1 MDTKRKRIAIL
12 FTYVVQDWIGGGNY
26 MASIVHALN
35 TLPDTEKP
43 MLLLVYNDISK
54 QWAEHIDYPYLELS
68 YQPVES
74 VYKKYI
80 KSYLTR
86 TNQFIKDLI
95 VRHDLDVVYPFNDY
109 VGKIKTNV
117 TCRYVAWFPDFQH
130 KFYPAYFSK
139 TNLWLRD
146 FRLRRFVKKG
156 TDLVLSSEDAASH
169 LRHFYK
175 IPPQLKVHVLPFVS
189 MIDMD
194 FLNLDGVLKKYNV
207 PAKYFIVS
215 NQFYKHKNHKV
226 VFDAIVNL
234 KAKQD
239 DFLVVFTGKMEDY
252 RNPQYIDEL
261 LAIIKNNGLEA
272 NVRMLGVIPR
282 KDQLWLMKNS
292 LAVIQ
297 PSTFE
302 GWSTVVE
309 DAKTIQQQIILSN
322 INVHQEQMG
331 DRAFYFE
338 LHDAAGLAVIM
349 EQFITGQVTPKPL
362 FTNYDERVRLFASR
376 FAGLAGS

>member
-35 TLPDTEKP
+35 TLPDAEKP

-54 QWAEHIDYPYLELS
+54 QWAEDIEYPYLELS

-80 KSYLTR
+80 KSYTTG

-95 VRHDLDVVYPFNDY
+95 IRHDLDVVYPFNDY
-109 VGKIKTNV
+109 VGRIKTNGR
-117 TCRYVAWFPDFQH
+117 CRYVAWFPDFQH
-130 KFYPAYFSK
+130 KFYPAYFSR

-169 LRHFYK
+169 LRSFYK

-189 MIDMD
+189 MINMD
-194 FLNLDGVLKKYNV
+194 FLKQTGVREKHNV
-207 PAKYFIVS
+207 PEKYFIVS

-234 KAKQD
+234 KATQP
-239 DFLVVFTGKMEDY
+239 DFVVVFTGKMEDY
-252 RNPQYIDEL
+252 RNPAYIAEL
-261 LAIIKNNGLEA
+261 LDTIKSNGLE
-272 NVRMLGVIPR
+272 NHVRMLGIIPR

-309 DAKTIQQQIILSN
+309 DAKTVQQQIILSD
-322 INVHQEQMG
+322 IGVHKEQMG
-331 DRAFYFE
+331 DRAFYFNPQ
-338 LHDAAGLAVIM
+338 DADGLTNHMAS
-349 EQFITGQVTPKPL
+349 FISGSVTPKPV
-362 FTNYDERVRLFASR
+362 FDNYDERVKIFANRFAS
-376 FAGLAGS
+376 LAR

>member
-1 MDTKRKRIAIL
+1 
-12 FTYVVQDWIGGGNY
+12 
-26 MASIVHALN
+26 
-35 TLPDTEKP
+35 
-43 MLLLVYNDISK
+43 
-54 QWAEHIDYPYLELS
+54 
-68 YQPVES
+68 

-80 KSYLTR
+80 KSYAIG

-95 VRHDLDVVYPFNDY
+95 IRHDLDVVYPFYDY
-109 VGKIKTNV
+109 VGKIKTNGR
-117 TCRYVAWFPDFQH
+117 CRYVAWFPDFQH

-175 IPPQLKVHVLPFVS
+175 IPPQLKVHVVPFVS
-189 MIDMD
+189 IIDMD
-194 FLNLDGVLKKYNV
+194 FLNLKGVREKYDV
-207 PAKYFIVS
+207 PEKYFIVS

-226 VFDAIVNL
+226 VFDAIANL
-234 KAKQD
+234 KAKRS
-239 DFLVVFTGKMEDY
+239 DFVVVCTGKMEDY
-252 RNPQYIDEL
+252 RNPQYIEEL
-261 LAIIKNNGLEA
+261 LATIKDNGLEA
-272 NVRMLGVIPR
+272 HVRMLGVIPR

-309 DAKTIQQQIILSN
+309 DAKTVQQQIILSD
-322 INVHQEQMG
+322 IGVHKEQMG
-331 DRAFYFE
+331 DWAFYFDPK
-338 LHDAAGLAVIM
+338 DAAGLALHM
-349 EQFITGQVTPKPL
+349 EHFISGTAVHKPV
-362 FTNYDERVRLFASR
+362 FNNYDERVQIFAKRFAS
-376 FAGLAGS
+376 LAGG